1 MAAAP
6 GLWMASTCRRA
17 DIAKHCRR
25 SHLEIMSGTIDI
37 DSLADFIALVD
48 RLADSATVFRG
59 VDDPSQLR
67 ACIVRSW
74 ERCRVNLG
82 DAAPEF
88 AAYERDLVDS
98 FARQAPVLAPYRPKD
113 DWEWLALA
121 QHYGLPTRLLDWTMN
136 PLVALFFAVANEGSG
151 RSWVHVRPFGGTAG
165 PSQLSR
171 ADLARQ
177 PDPLAYDGPMM
188 RYVPPLF
195 DRRMT
200 AQATVFTIQS
210 NPFEPV
216 EGLTVIAIRSETA
229 RRRIKRQLFRLGI
242 NAGLVFPDLGGLAA
256 TQQWLSEN
264 LG

>member
-1 MAAAP
+1 
-6 GLWMASTCRRA
+6 
-17 DIAKHCRR
+17 
-25 SHLEIMSGTIDI
+25 MSGSIAI
-37 DSLADFIALVD
+37 ESLADYIALVD
-48 RLADSATVFRG
+48 RFEDSATVFRG

-74 ERCRVNLG
+74 ERSRATLG
-82 DAAPEF
+82 AAAPGF
-88 AAYERDLVDS
+88 AAYERGLVDS
-98 FARQAPVLAPYRPKD
+98 FARQAPVLAPYLPKD

-151 RSWVHVRPFGGTAG
+151 RSWVHAHPFGAAAG

-195 DRRMT
+195 DRRMA

-210 NPFEPV
+210 DPFEPV
-216 EGLTVIAIRSETA
+216 AGLTVIEIPTEAA

-242 NAGLVFPDLGGLAA
+242 NAGVVFPDLAGLAA
-256 TQQWLSEN
+256 TQQWLWET
-264 LG
+264 LRP